1 MPWNE
6 ESMCKGKKKKQK
18 QTNKKTAVTEW
29 RKSSRSLREIKA
41 ALFVGG
47 NRMIESLKF
56 WGKRELSIF
65 ITEKKPIKREIT
77 RKTTA
82 GDLRSLM
89 RLHICWVEMVWNS

>member
-1 MPWNE
+1 MPWIE
-6 ESMCKGKKKKQK
+6 ESMCKAKKK
-18 QTNKKTAVTEW
+18 KKTAVTEW
-29 RKSSRSLREIKA
+29 RKYPRSLREIKA

-65 ITEKKPIKREIT
+65 ITDKKPIKREIT

-82 GDLRSLM
+82 GDKISDEVTHLLSGEGLK
-89 RLHICWVEMVWNS
+89 

>member
-56 WGKRELSIF
+56 
-65 ITEKKPIKREIT
+65 
-77 RKTTA
+77 
-82 GDLRSLM
+82 
-89 RLHICWVEMVWNS
+89 